1 MKKFAEKY
9 AYELLIT
16 SLALLIA
23 LAGLCT
29 YVFFVFYGEMREDRS
44 RALLYQARIED
55 AADKLD
61 LSLTEQEDR
70 LAYHYAAVA
79 AELCA
84 EKGDHQSALLY
95 GRVANTIFESPE
107 QMPAIQKALG
117 NYRVTGEIPH
127 TLVVQEAE
135 EEEEL
140 RSVSLERWATA
151 EDSVEKMYGTYHALH
166 PGAKARNGELV
177 FTGSNA
183 YAIIDGRTGLPVEA
197 AISLAPAEKILTA
210 DACIGAAQRFL
221 AEYFPEPIVAGAALE
236 QIESD
241 EAAGTFELTYRCGE
255 KRMVLSVR
263 RDNGRVARL
272 TAR

>member
-1 MKKFAEKY
+1 MKKYAEKY

-23 LAGLCT
+23 LVGLCA
-29 YVFFVFYGEMREDRS
+29 YVFLVFYGEMREERS
-44 RALLYQARIED
+44 RALLYQSRLED
-55 AADKLD
+55 AEEKLD

-84 EKGDHQSALLY
+84 EKGDHPAALLY
-95 GRVANTIFESPE
+95 GKVANTILQAPE
-107 QMPAIQKALG
+107 QMSAIQKALES
-117 NYRVTGEIPH
+117 YRDTGEIPH
-127 TLVVQEAE
+127 TLVGQEADG
-135 EEEEL
+135 EEEL
-140 RSVSLERWATA
+140 RSVSMERWAAA
-151 EDSVEKMYGTYHALH
+151 EDCVERMYGTYHALH

-197 AISLAPAEKILTA
+197 AISLSPARKILGA
-210 DACIGAAQRFL
+210 DACIGAAKRFL
-221 AEYFPEPIVAGAALE
+221 AEYFPEPMATGAVLE
-236 QIESD
+236 TIDSD
-241 EAAGTFELTYRCGE
+241 ERAGTFELTYRYGE

-272 TAR
+272 TTR